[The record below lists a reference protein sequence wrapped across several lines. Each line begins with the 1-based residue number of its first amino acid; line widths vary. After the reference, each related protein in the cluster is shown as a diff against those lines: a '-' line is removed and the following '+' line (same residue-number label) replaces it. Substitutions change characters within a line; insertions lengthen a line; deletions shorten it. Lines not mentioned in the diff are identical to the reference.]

1 MSTLIQMDTTPVTL
15 VELLERGELATFLTE
30 YEKYCRGPYFDLAKV
45 TIMQS
50 RLSKV
55 LRSRFRAK
63 KVAGSAM
70 AKIWFLAEYE
80 HLLPLDDDLRTV
92 INRWIDELLL
102 SEEKSVTKSLRPR
115 APVGT
120 RSDASA
126 VGLACRCEPDT
137 TGMRTQSR
145 RMAAVDTFTVQVWHS
160 SGILNSG
167 RSLCDSNQEKE
178 FLRAIRLYF
187 PAMFAYPNVPLQSF
201 IKLEKI
207 GIPVSNSLHRY
218 SRHSRVDVLLCTHEE
233 YPVAGF
239 ELDSAWHDR
248 QDARTRDDMKN
259 KLFQLADIPL
269 VRIRPKDPGAVRAAD
284 FYDLLIAEK
293 DLNRIR
299 PNLMRS

>member
-102 SEEKSVTKSLRPR
+102 SEENQSLSHCARELPSV
-115 APVGT
+115 
-120 RSDASA
+120 
-126 VGLACRCEPDT
+126 
-137 TGMRTQSR
+137 
-145 RMAAVDTFTVQVWHS
+145 
-160 SGILNSG
+160 
-167 RSLCDSNQEKE
+167 
-178 FLRAIRLYF
+178 
-187 PAMFAYPNVPLQSF
+187 
-201 IKLEKI
+201 
-207 GIPVSNSLHRY
+207 
-218 SRHSRVDVLLCTHEE
+218 
-233 YPVAGF
+233 
-239 ELDSAWHDR
+239 
-248 QDARTRDDMKN
+248 QDRTRAQSD
-259 KLFQLADIPL
+259 
-269 VRIRPKDPGAVRAAD
+269 
-284 FYDLLIAEK
+284 
-293 DLNRIR
+293 
-299 PNLMRS
+299 